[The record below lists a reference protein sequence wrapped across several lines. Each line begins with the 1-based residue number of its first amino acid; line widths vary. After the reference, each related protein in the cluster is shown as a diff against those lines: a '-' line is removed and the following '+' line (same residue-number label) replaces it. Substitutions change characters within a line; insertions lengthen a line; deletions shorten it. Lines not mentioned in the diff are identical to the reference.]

1 MTCLALLAKMRAGF
15 VLLAASSVMLTSAG
29 FAASAPQN
37 DVFLGGAIYTLNDK
51 QPRASAL
58 VISNGHI
65 AYVGD
70 DAGAR
75 RLIGRESRV
84 IQLKGRTV
92 LPGFHDAHAHP
103 MSAGLRLL
111 RCQLDG
117 IKMEA
122 KADAAIRDCDR
133 TASEDWLFANGWSA
147 KVSPPS
153 LAKLGALIPDRP
165 AYIATTDGFAVWVN
179 SRTLEAAGVDP
190 ASSSLSGLER
200 DPQTHNFTGVVTGDA
215 LMQVRKFR
223 PQPSEAQFR
232 EAFRR
237 WGKLANGYGITS
249 VFDAAASAPMVD
261 AYHAADLAGD
271 LKLRV
276 VAAQLIDP
284 KRGPEQIDDMVA
296 RRERVRGERFRADA
310 AKIFLDGEI
319 GDHTAALLQPYAD
332 QPDSRGELYVQTD
345 ALDALVRRLDADG
358 FMVHM
363 HAMGDRA
370 VRSGLDAIERATAA
384 NGAKDRRH
392 QIAHIELADTAD
404 LPRFATLDVSANLS
418 PGWFSPDDPDMEPSE
433 KSLGAERARLMYPAA
448 SIASHGGRL
457 VMSSDW
463 PATALN
469 PLENIQIAVTRQP
482 LDGSRAAKRPG
493 ERLDLAAALT
503 AYIKNAAYVARED
516 SIDGTLEVGKAADL
530 VVLDRDLFR
539 TTALSLHRV
548 RVLLTLLDGEPV
560 YRDKRL
566 PWRER

>member
-1 MTCLALLAKMRAGF
+1 MKRAIAATLLMLAGTNAALAG
-15 VLLAASSVMLTSAG
+15 ST
-29 FAASAPQN
+29 
-37 DVFLGGAIYTLNDK
+37 VFLGGVIYTLNDR
-51 QPRASAL
+51 QPKATALVVGDGHIVYVGGDRGAQHYVKRASR
-58 VISNGHI
+58 V
-65 AYVGD
+65 V
-70 DAGAR
+70 
-75 RLIGRESRV
+75 RLGGRMM
-84 IQLKGRTV
+84 

-103 MSAGLRLL
+103 MSSGLRLL

-117 IKMEA
+117 IKTEA
-122 KADAAIRDCDR
+122 KADAAIRGCDR

-153 LAKLGALIPDRP
+153 LVKLDALVPERP

-179 SRTLEAAGVDP
+179 SRTLKAAGIDP
-190 ASSSLSGLER
+190 ASSSLAGLER
-200 DPQTHNFTGVVTGDA
+200 NPRTHNPTGVVTGDA
-215 LMQVRKFR
+215 LMQVRQFR
-223 PQPSEAQFR
+223 PQPSEVQFR

-237 WGKLANGYGITS
+237 WSNLANADGITS
-249 VFDAAASAPMVD
+249 VFDAAASPQMVD
-261 AYHAADLAGD
+261 AYHAADLADD
-271 LKLRV
+271 LTLRV

-284 KRGPEQIDDMVA
+284 KRGPEQIDEMVA
-296 RRERVRGERFRADA
+296 RRDRVRGIRFRADA

-319 GDHTAALLQPYAD
+319 SDHSAALLQPYAV

-345 ALDALVRRLDADG
+345 ALEALVRRLDAEG

-370 VRSGLDAIERATAA
+370 VRSGLDAIERAIAA

-392 QIAHIELADTAD
+392 QIAHIELADPAD
-404 LPRFATLDVSANLS
+404 LPRFGALDVSANLS

-433 KSLGAERARLMYPAA
+433 KALGPARAHLMYPAA
-448 SIASHGGRL
+448 SIALRGGRI

-482 LDGSRAAKRPG
+482 LDGSKPAKRP
-493 ERLDLAAALT
+493 EESLDLATALN
-503 AYIKNAAYVARED
+503 AYIRNAAYVARED
-516 SIDGTLEVGKAADL
+516 GIDGTLGPGKAADL
-530 VVLDRDLFR
+530 VILDHDLFR
-539 TTALSLHRV
+539 MNALSLHQA

-566 PWRER
+566 SWPVTHHQTTERK

>member
-1 MTCLALLAKMRAGF
+1 MRWPLVALL
-15 VLLAASSVMLTSAG
+15 LTIASAG
-29 FAASAPQN
+29 PAQATN
-37 DVFLGGAIYTLNDK
+37 TVFLGGAIYTLNHR
-51 QPRASAL
+51 QPKATAL
-58 VISNGHI
+58 VVGDGHI
-65 AYVGD
+65 VYVGD
-70 DAGAR
+70 DRGAQHYVKTAAHVI
-75 RLIGRESRV
+75 RLG
-84 IQLKGRTV
+84 GHMM

-122 KADAAIRDCDR
+122 KADAAIRNCDR

-153 LAKLGALIPDRP
+153 LAKLDALVSDRP

-179 SRTLEAAGVDP
+179 SRTLKAAGIDP
-190 ASSSLSGLER
+190 ATSTLPGLEH
-200 DPQTHNFTGVVTGDA
+200 DPQTHAFTGIVTGDA
-215 LMQVRKFR
+215 LMLVRKFR
-223 PQPSEAQFR
+223 PQPSAVQFR
-232 EAFRR
+232 EAFQR
-237 WGKLANGYGITS
+237 WSKLANGYGITS

-404 LPRFATLDVSANLS
+404 LPRFAALDVSANLS

-433 KSLGAERARLMYPAA
+433 KALGPERAALMYPAA

-482 LDGSRAAKRPG
+482 LDGGKPAKRPG

-503 AYIKNAAYVARED
+503 AYVNDAAYVARED
-516 SIDGTLEVGKAADL
+516 GVDGTLETGKAADL
-530 VVLDRDLFR
+530 IVLDRDLFKVSP
-539 TTALSLHRV
+539 LSIHKA

-560 YRDKRL
+560 YRDRRQPWLSGVDHPKR
-566 PWRER
+566 ETK

>member
-1 MTCLALLAKMRAGF
+1 MKRVVAATLLLLAGTNTALAGN
-15 VLLAASSVMLTSAG
+15 T
-29 FAASAPQN
+29 
-37 DVFLGGAIYTLNDK
+37 VFLGGAIYTLNDR
-51 QPRASAL
+51 QPKATAL
-58 VISNGHI
+58 VVGDGHI
-65 AYVGD
+65 VYVGD
-70 DAGAR
+70 DKGAR
-75 RLIGRESRV
+75 NYVTATSRV
-84 IQLKGRTV
+84 IPLRGRMM

-103 MSAGLRLL
+103 MSSGLRLL

-117 IKMEA
+117 IKTEA
-122 KADAAIRDCDR
+122 KADAAIRACDR

-153 LAKLGALIPDRP
+153 LAKLDALVPDRP

-179 SRTLEAAGVDP
+179 SKTLKASGIDP
-190 ASSSLSGLER
+190 SPSSLSGLER
-200 DPQTHNFTGVVTGDA
+200 DPLTHIFTGVVTGDA

-223 PQPSEAQFR
+223 PQPSEVEFR

-237 WGKLANGYGITS
+237 WSKLANAYGLTS
-249 VFDAAASAPMVD
+249 VFDAAASPQMVD

-284 KRGPEQIDDMVA
+284 KRGPEQIDEMMA
-296 RRERVRGERFRADA
+296 RRERVRGTRFRADA

-332 QPDSRGELYVQTD
+332 QPDARGELYVQTD
-345 ALDALVRRLDADG
+345 ALDALVRRLDAEG

-370 VRSGLDAIERATAA
+370 VRSGLNAIERAMSA

-392 QIAHIELADTAD
+392 QIAHVELADPAD
-404 LPRFATLDVSANLS
+404 LPRFAALDISANLS

-433 KSLGAERARLMYPAA
+433 KALGPKRASLMYPAA
-448 SIASHGGRL
+448 SIASHGGRI

-482 LDGSRAAKRPG
+482 LDGNKPAKRPE
-493 ERLDLAAALT
+493 ERLDLAASLT

-530 VVLDRDLFR
+530 VVLDHDLFKMPDR
-539 TTALSLHRV
+539 SIHIAH
-548 RVLLTLLDGEPV
+548 VLLTLLDGDPV

-566 PWRER
+566 SWPVTHHQTTERK